1 MTLSVSFNSF
11 RHQVQDYYN
20 QIPENTLGEAVKAFT
35 VGFVVGTIFSGNPGV
50 GAIEGTLA
58 FVATTVHGAVSPLFQ
73 RCLGQDRP
81 LTWTEEM
88 LRTSIALVG
97 TSLVAAAAGYGNAL
111 RLLASSL
118 AVHAIFVAVFD
129 QLRLPNRT
137 HFIFP

>member
-35 VGFVVGTIFSGNPGV
+35 IGFVVGTIFTGNPAV

-73 RCLGQDRP
+73 RCIGQNRP

-97 TSLVAAAAGYGNAL
+97 TSLAAAAAGYGNAF
-111 RLLASSL
+111 RFLASTL
-118 AVHAIFVAVFD
+118 AVHAIFVALVD
-129 QLRLPNRT
+129 RCRSPQ
-137 HFIFP
+137 HAHCIFP